1 MKMFLLSFAVLGSL
15 ALLSSEVT
23 ANDKIKLE
31 DLKPRFDTPDGP
43 DYTKP
48 APKIETDYQRFEKRV
63 KELRKADGFG
73 VGYENKTPV
82 IKYKHSF
89 D

>member
-1 MKMFLLSFAVLGSL
+1 MRIFLLSFAVIGSF
-15 ALLSSEVT
+15 ALLSNEVA

-31 DLKPRFDTPDGP
+31 DLKPRFDTQDGP

-48 APKIETDYQRFEKRV
+48 APKIETDYERFEKLV
-63 KELRKADGFG
+63 KDRSEADGFG

-82 IKYKHSF
+82 ITYKKSF